1 VKPLSLTAPA
11 SALAVLAVLAALAAL
26 ALSLPPGRALI
37 EQSMVWHMLVQMPL
51 LVAAG
56 WWAAAAW
63 TPRLGERFNRYGL
76 TGFMLAQCITAY
88 WMVPAL
94 IDRAVVLPW
103 ADAGKVA
110 TLWLAGV
117 ALRQGYVQAPLAV
130 QLFFVGYGLP
140 MLAWLGFY
148 LASTD
153 LRLCNA
159 YSLESQLRTGQGL
172 VLLAALLGGAWVLGL
187 RRQDWRMVPQPEIQH
202 QSQRPQ
208 QPQQPQH
215 LQQPHPPQTG
225 TSPGSCGSG

>member
-1 VKPLSLTAPA
+1 LKPQSLSLG
-11 SALAVLAVLAALAAL
+11 AVAAIVAAL

-51 LVAAG
+51 LVVAG

-63 TPRLGERFNRYGL
+63 APRLGERFNRYGL

-103 ADAGKVA
+103 ADAGKLA
-110 TLWLAGV
+110 SLWLAGV

-130 QLFFVGYGLP
+130 QLFFAGYGLP
-140 MLAWLGFY
+140 MLAWLGIY

-159 YSLESQLRTGQGL
+159 YSLESQLRAGQGL
-172 VLLAALLGGAWVLGL
+172 VLLASVLGAAWVLNLGL
-187 RRQDWRMVPQPEIQH
+187 RRRVEA
-202 QSQRPQ
+202 
-208 QPQQPQH
+208 
-215 LQQPHPPQTG
+215 PP
-225 TSPGSCGSG
+225 SLHRS